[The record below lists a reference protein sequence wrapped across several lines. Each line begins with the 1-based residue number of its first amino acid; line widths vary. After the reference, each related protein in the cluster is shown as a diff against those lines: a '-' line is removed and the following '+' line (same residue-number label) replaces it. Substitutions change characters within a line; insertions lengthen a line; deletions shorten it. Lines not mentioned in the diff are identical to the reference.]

1 MDEEKETNQ
10 LIENIDLI
18 TRKAHHSKFS
28 DTFQKAISRPA
39 QAVATYLGITSERQA
54 IWFSILLSLSV
65 QRVNV
70 DLEDL
75 TSFLACSALSVVKYL
90 PDFDELVKLK
100 VIRRDKHDR
109 RRRQVPDRLNTLRL
123 FVPQDIIESVL
134 KGDTSLPKRTKSDLT
149 KYELLDVFTNILQ
162 ERDNE
167 LLSYR
172 EFCEEVELLLEEN
185 SEVDFV
191 KQVLGFK
198 LPIYETIILL
208 HVCAQ
213 FASYEKSI
221 NLIQLVK
228 TMYSDTEGQLTTRRD
243 FMTGRT
249 KLQTKKLVEL
259 ESEDFQSDK
268 SICLTDYGSELFF
281 KEDKDLFMDSGT
293 KDKDVILHTSI
304 TEKNLFFNEKE
315 RKNLQF
321 LTDLLHQ
328 DNYNAVVNRLRDQKM
343 SQGVTILF
351 HGNPGTGKTESVYQ
365 ICRVTQRNIKRIEIS
380 ETKSKWF
387 GQSEKLIKQVF
398 DSYRRMVDSNTV
410 TPVLLFNEAD
420 GIFGTRKTVDSS
432 SVHQTE
438 NAIQNIILQEMES
451 EFRGILVATTNL
463 AKNFDKALE
472 RRILYKIYFEKPDT
486 QTKSLIWKDKIPM
499 LSEEECNK
507 LAEKYDLSGGQIQ
520 NVATKFIMKQI
531 LTGNTPGINEI
542 EVYCQE
548 EFLYKKTERR
558 KIGFSI
564 GSG

>member
-1 MDEEKETNQ
+1 MDQEKETNQ

-28 DTFQKAISRPA
+28 DTFLKSISRPA
-39 QAVATYLGITSERQA
+39 QSVASYLGITSERQA

-70 DLEDL
+70 DLDDL
-75 TSFLACSALSVVKYL
+75 TSFLACSVLSVVKYL

-100 VIRRDKHDR
+100 ILRRDKHDR

-134 KGDTSLPKRTKSDLT
+134 RGDTALPKRTKSDLT

-167 LLSYR
+167 LLNYR
-172 EFCEEVELLLEEN
+172 EFCEEVEILLEE
-185 SEVDFV
+185 SREVDFV

-198 LPIYETIILL
+198 LPIFETIILL

-228 TMYSDTEGQLTTRRD
+228 TMYSDTEGQLATRRD

-249 KLQTKKLVEL
+249 RLQKQKLVEL
-259 ESEDFQSDK
+259 ESEDFQSDR
-268 SICLTDYGSELFF
+268 SICLTDYGSDLFF
-281 KEDKDLFMDSGT
+281 KEDKDLFLDSGL

-304 TEKNLFFNEKE
+304 IEKNLFFNEKE
-315 RKNLQF
+315 RKNLEF
-321 LTDLLHQ
+321 LTALLHQ
-328 DNYNAVVNRLRDQKM
+328 DNYNSVVNRLRDQKM

-365 ICRVTQRNIKRIEIS
+365 ICRATQRNIKRIEIS

-410 TPVLLFNEAD
+410 SPVLLFNEAD
-420 GIFGTRKTVDSS
+420 GIFGTRKTVDTS

-438 NAIQNIILQEMES
+438 NAIQNIILSEMES
-451 EFRGILVATTNL
+451 EFRGILIATTNL
-463 AKNFDKALE
+463 TKNLDKAFE
-472 RRILYKIYFEKPDT
+472 RRFLYKIYFEKPDT
-486 QTKSLIWKDKIPM
+486 QTKALIWKDKIPM

-507 LAEKYDLSGGQIQ
+507 LAKVYDLSGGQIQ
-520 NVATKFIMKQI
+520 NVATKFVLKQI
-531 LTGNTPGINEI
+531 LTGTKPGLNEI
-542 EVYCQE
+542 EEYCQE
-548 EFLYKKTERR
+548 EFLGKKTERR
-558 KIGFSI
+558 KIGF
-564 GSG
+564 